1 MKGNDAHGYGALEH
15 PSSTTVVMPEEM
27 SKEELSE
34 QLKDVV
40 SHEFFHIVTPLSIH
54 SREIQYFNYN
64 QPKMSQHLWMYEGVT
79 EYFANLF
86 QINQGLISEEDF
98 YSRMASKINN
108 ASAMNDLMPFTKMS
122 ANVLVK
128 PYKDQY
134 LNVYE
139 KGALIGMCLDILI
152 REKSNGE
159 RGILDL
165 MQKLSREYGPEKP
178 FNDEEL
184 FAKITEF
191 TYPEVGQFLKTY
203 VSGIT
208 PIPYETFF
216 AKVGV
221 SKMNVKIP
229 ENVFLNDK
237 TPYVTVNQETK
248 EIIVIPDV
256 ELNPFFKELSIKGND
271 IIVSIND
278 KKFNL
283 DNIYEML
290 ATSNSWNND
299 DAITVKI
306 KRDGKEQI
314 IKGKVKFVYKDID
327 GYEVTDMAKNKL
339 KEAWLKS

>member
-1 MKGNDAHGYGALEH
+1 
-15 PSSTTVVMPEEM
+15 
-27 SKEELSE
+27 
-34 QLKDVV
+34 
-40 SHEFFHIVTPLSIH
+40 
-54 SREIQYFNYN
+54 
-64 QPKMSQHLWMYEGVT
+64 
-79 EYFANLF
+79 
-86 QINQGLISEEDF
+86 
-98 YSRMASKINN
+98 
-108 ASAMNDLMPFTKMS
+108 
-122 ANVLVK
+122 
-128 PYKDQY
+128 
-134 LNVYE
+134 
-139 KGALIGMCLDILI
+139 MCLDILI